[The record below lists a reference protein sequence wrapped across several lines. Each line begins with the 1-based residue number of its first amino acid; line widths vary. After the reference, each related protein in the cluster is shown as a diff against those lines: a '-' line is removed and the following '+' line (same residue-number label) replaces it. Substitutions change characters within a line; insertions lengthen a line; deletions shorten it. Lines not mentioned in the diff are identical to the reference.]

1 MKQAAIE
8 RHYTGAERLIAQA
21 LNMRPEDV
29 WPQRYRNKKTGGE
42 RNECERQR
50 GGEQFQL
57 SLCIA
62 VAEGIHQNIASRR
75 IQRKGTFTPA
85 QILPFRLVRG

>member
-1 MKQAAIE
+1 MMKQAAME

-42 RNECERQR
+42 RNECERQ
-50 GGEQFQL
+50 
-57 SLCIA
+57 
-62 VAEGIHQNIASRR
+62 
-75 IQRKGTFTPA
+75 
-85 QILPFRLVRG
+85 